1 MNIMSGKQI
10 EMVGSREGLGVS
22 FLACIFY
29 FFIEYM
35 RLQEKYAIFYGLSL
49 GKVSAI
55 IFLIAFFLD
64 GNTFLYRN
72 RINKYIIAFSIWMI
86 LTAITGI
93 NLNESIDQLT
103 DIFKFFLIYFLT
115 INVINNKRQLYILI
129 ITLLLLYFSY
139 TNFSLRQWAAQ
150 GFYSGIHGTFVGSG
164 FLNNANDM
172 GAALCAFWGIS
183 LGMTFAD
190 KKVLFGFFKM
200 KWFHMLNTL
209 AFVLSILI
217 TSARGAT
224 LGLAGSAVY
233 AVFRSRKRVLWSVI
247 LVVTSIVYMG
257 LISPQ
262 QWERFRTMGDAEDK
276 TAQERI
282 ENWKAAIDMFQ
293 DYPITGVGVGNYI
306 EANQTIYK
314 KDIPYVQH
322 NIYLQALTETGL
334 PGLIIVILLIVAFF
348 RNQAEVRSILTT
360 HNISDPFYAAL
371 ANGLNISMIGFLIAG
386 FFITVLFYPFFWV
399 NLIIS
404 VALKKIVERE
414 VSPQVA

>member
-1 MNIMSGKQI
+1 MEHQEI
-10 EMVGSREGLGVS
+10 GLTGRGERISLS
-22 FLACIFY
+22 FLACIVY
-29 FFIEYM
+29 FFFEYM

-64 GNTFLYRN
+64 GNTFSYRN

-93 NLNESIDQLT
+93 NLNESIDRLT
-103 DIFKFFLIYFLT
+103 DILKFFLIYFLA
-115 INVINNKRQLYILI
+115 INVINNRRQLYILI
-129 ITLLLLYFSY
+129 VTLLLLYLSY

-164 FLNNANDM
+164 FFNNANDM
-172 GAALCAFWGIS
+172 GAALCAFWGVS
-183 LGMTFAD
+183 LGMAFAD

-200 KWFHMLNTL
+200 KWFHILNTL

-233 AVFRSRKRVLWSVI
+233 AAFKSRKRVLWSVT
-247 LVVTSIVYMG
+247 LVITSIIYMG

-262 QWERFRTMGDAEDK
+262 QWERFRTMGDVEDK

-282 ENWKAAIDMFQ
+282 ENWKAALDMFQ
-293 DYPITGVGVGNYI
+293 DYPITGVGVGNYV
-306 EANQTIYK
+306 EANNRIYHTG
-314 KDIPYVQH
+314 IPYVQH

-334 PGLIIVILLIVAFF
+334 PGLAIVILMIIGFF
-348 RNQAEVRSILTT
+348 KNQMETKKILESEK
-360 HNISDPFYAAL
+360 IDDPFYKGL

-399 NLIIS
+399 NLTIS
-404 VALKKIVERE
+404 VALKKIVEKK